1 MNLNFLIAPLASFFY
16 FIHSGIHIIIPVNN
30 ISYGLAIIFFTVI
43 IKTVLL
49 PLTIKQTKSTAK
61 MGAIQPE
68 MKKIQEKY
76 KKDPQKSQQEVMKLY
91 KENGVNP
98 MGGCLPMLIQMP
110 ILFALF
116 TVFRNLDMQGAGFLW
131 LPNLT
136 LPDPYYILPILSV
149 VTTYLSSKIMQPPSG
164 GAQSK
169 QTSTMNIGMAIMMGF
184 MSIKFSGALVLYWV
198 LNSVLQVIQTLIIN
212 KMELGKTE
220 LMKKQ
225 I

>member
-1 MNLNFLIAPLASFFY
+1 MNLNFIIAPLEKFFY
-16 FIHSGIHIIIPVNN
+16 FLHSGIHIIIPINN
-30 ISYGLAIIFFTVI
+30 ISYGLAIIVFTII
-43 IKTVLL
+43 IKTVLM
-49 PLTIKQTKSTAK
+49 PLTIKQIKSTAK
-61 MGAIQPE
+61 MGTVQPE

-116 TVFRNLDMQGAGFLW
+116 TVFRSLDMQGAGFLW
-131 LPNLT
+131 LPNLA

-149 VTTYLSSKIMQPPSG
+149 VSTYLSSKLMQPPSS

-169 QTSTMNIGMAIMMGF
+169 QTSTMNIGMSVMMGF

-198 LNSVLQVIQTLIIN
+198 LNSVLQVIQTLVIN
-212 KMELGKTE
+212 KMEMGKTE
-220 LMKKQ
+220 LTKKQ